1 MKESEETQES
11 HPDNSVLVA
20 IGQLRKGK
28 CMQSLSEAMN
38 RVIEAVQLTG
48 KAGKVNLSL
57 EVSLPAK
64 GTVDQVLIKDNITS
78 KVPEIDKGASFFFV
92 DKMNRLCREDPSGQ
106 QDMFRKGASDPT
118 ENHEQSEDLQKQANG

>member
-1 MKESEETQES
+1 MKENEQTQES

-28 CMQSLSEAMN
+28 CTQALSDAMN
-38 RVIEAVQLTG
+38 RVIEAVTLTG
-48 KAGKVNLSL
+48 KTGKVNLTL

-64 GTVDQVLIKDNITS
+64 GAADQVLIKDNVTS

-92 DKMNRLCREDPSGQ
+92 DKTGRLCREDPSGQ

-118 ENHEQSEDLQKQANG
+118 ENHEQTDDLQRQANG